1 MGPVPPPEDLLE
13 KQLSELSGYS
23 LELRCTCG
31 LSGTYPLAA
40 IAEQRAGSFILKSF
54 LERLRCKRCNG
65 EPASIVLAP
74 TSASTEPGGQSTSLK
89 QKAAAKSA

>member
-1 MGPVPPPEDLLE
+1 LLE

-31 LSGTYPLAA
+31 LSGTYSLAG

-65 EPASIVLAP
+65 EPMSIVLSP
-74 TSASTEPGGQSTSLK
+74 TSSANEPDDQSVSLK